1 MAEIRY
7 CVYQKHYGTLSAEN
21 DNKTILTKPQKT
33 MKSKLFL
40 LLAMLST
47 GFSTALAQTAYFVD
61 KDGVR
66 TFYYDDNK
74 NSREGTVYDFERTY
88 SNKNTITSVVYDES
102 FANYPLDNSSFYYAK
117 LERYSAL
124 ENVEGLENLNLQ
136 NVTDLSRMFSGCEKL
151 ESLDLSQL
159 KTDNVTYMFYMFSEC
174 SNLTTLNLSG
184 LNTENV
190 KEMNGMFSDCSSLT
204 TIDVTGF
211 NTQNVTNMSG
221 MFNGCSSLT
230 SLDVSKFNT
239 KNVRLMDGMFSG
251 CSSLTSLDVSK
262 FDTRNVISMGTM
274 FWKCTSLTSLDVSS
288 FDTQNV
294 TNMNSVFAECS
305 SLKSLDLSNF
315 DTRNVTYMGGL
326 FAVCSKLTSLNVS
339 NFDTQNVTNM
349 NTMFAECSSLKS
361 LDLSNFDTQNVTD
374 MGTMFYG
381 CSSLTSLDVS
391 NFDTQNVTN
400 MGGMFYGCS
409 NLTSIDLSTFNTEK
423 VSRMDSMF
431 GNCSNLKY
439 LNISNFSRASLTG
452 ATGMLSGCDANM
464 QIVAPDGWNVD
475 DISVKENY
483 VIVGDYIYTL
493 YMDNHADMLGIVNSL
508 SGDVVI
514 PAKFEY
520 KEEKYKVKNVNSLT
534 TYYYYDETEG
544 AYKYVKYSTYYDEG
558 VPVPDYTKVTSIT
571 LEDGIES
578 VSDNN
583 LCAYWY
589 CKVVNFP
596 KSITY
601 IAPET
606 YYMSRLAG
614 SGYRDETRGQGF
626 SPNAGQ
632 VIFNDITYNV
642 DPANTAYAS
651 ADGVL
656 YDKDMKTLLR
666 CPKGKEGIFVV
677 PDGVETI
684 DRFAFSHCLLL
695 KEIQFPAS
703 VKILGD
709 DGGEKYSGT
718 SRLFGHCY
726 SLEKVN
732 IPEGVER
739 IESMSFRYCLSLKE
753 LILPNS
759 LKYYNTRALAMNESL
774 ETFDWQDCELETLDI
789 DQNVLFDSQI
799 NCKISLPKSVKNI
812 VSTGTS
818 YSRTLFAGGIVQ
830 EELTLPASI
839 ETFDVTQLFS
849 SSSASEFL
857 APLKKLYVLM
867 DFMPDIA
874 ENFFGTD
881 NVRVGR
887 QTLRQFPQTWADQC
901 TLYVPENLVDAYK
914 AHTVWGK
921 FPNIVGVEVKREIAP
936 IEEETTI
943 SFNESDFVNTDNTSV
958 DLNNTVV
965 NDTYFCIN
973 NTSAANPDGFY
984 DSTEKCIVINKATSN
999 SGIETAVASDL
1010 GSSDFISNYTGI
1022 VIEVN
1027 GQGSVKI
1034 NAQTIGNNKLAVK
1047 IGNADAK
1054 TYTQATKGDV
1064 TINYDVT
1071 ENTYVYIYAVDA
1083 DNQQQSLS
1091 MDVTD
1096 TSDNAVKVYSVTV
1109 TPDATAIETVTEA
1122 TIPTAVF
1129 GKVYSIDGKQFSQ
1142 PQKGLNILKMSDGTT
1157 RKVVK

>member
-1 MAEIRY
+1 
-7 CVYQKHYGTLSAEN
+7 
-21 DNKTILTKPQKT
+21 

-88 SNKNTITSVVYDES
+88 SNKSTITSVVYDES
-102 FANYPLDNSSFYYAK
+102 FANYQLDNSSFYYAK
-117 LERYSAL
+117 LEKYSAL
-124 ENVEGLENLNLQ
+124 ENVEGFENLNLQ
-136 NVTDLSRMFSGCEKL
+136 NVTDLSSMFSGCKKL
-151 ESLDLSQL
+151 ESLDLSKL
-159 KTDNVTYMFYMFSEC
+159 KTDNVTYMLYMFLEC

-190 KEMNGMFSDCSSLT
+190 TDMYGMFSDCSSLT

-221 MFNGCSSLT
+221 MFHGCSSLT

-239 KNVRLMDGMFSG
+239 KNVIFIGSMFG
-251 CSSLTSLDVSK
+251 RCSSLTSLDVS
-262 FDTRNVISMGTM
+262 
-274 FWKCTSLTSLDVSS
+274 
-288 FDTQNV
+288 
-294 TNMNSVFAECS
+294 
-305 SLKSLDLSNF
+305 
-315 DTRNVTYMGGL
+315 
-326 FAVCSKLTSLNVS
+326 
-339 NFDTQNVTNM
+339 NFDTQNVTSM
-349 NTMFAECSSLKS
+349 E
-361 LDLSNFDTQNVTD
+361 
-374 MGTMFYG
+374 GMFYG

-391 NFDTQNVTN
+391 NFDTQNVTS
-400 MGGMFYGCS
+400 MGGMFYGCSSLTSLDVSNFDTQNVTSMEGMFYGCS
-409 NLTSIDLSTFNTEK
+409 NLTSLDLSTFNTEK

-493 YMDNHADMLGIVNSL
+493 YMDNHADMVGIVNAL

-514 PAKFEY
+514 PATFEY
-520 KEEKYKVKNVNSLT
+520 EGTTYKVKNVNSVSLL
-534 TYYYYDETEG
+534 YYYDENEQRWNSRYGISSSSPYVPTE
-544 AYKYVKYSTYYDEG
+544 EG
-558 VPVPDYTKVTSIT
+558 PDYSKVSSIT
-571 LEDGIES
+571 FDNGIES
-578 VSDNN
+578 ISDSH
-583 LCAYWY
+583 LYYYWY
-589 CKVVNFP
+589 CKVVNIP
-596 KSITY
+596 ASVTY
-601 IAPET
+601 IDPLV
-606 YYMSRLAG
+606 YYMRSMSD
-614 SGYRDETRGQGF
+614 SGYSDDSRMENKGGYML
-626 SPNAGQ
+626 
-632 VIFNDITYNV
+632 VFNDITYNV
-642 DPANTAYAS
+642 DANNSVYAS
-651 ADGVL
+651 RDGVL
-656 YDKDMKTLLR
+656 YDKEMKTLLR
-666 CPKGKEGIFVV
+666 CPKGWEGKFVV
-677 PDGVETI
+677 PDGVEKI
-684 DRFAFSHCLLL
+684 DRFGFFYCPLIT
-695 KEIQFPAS
+695 EIQLPSS

-709 DGGEKYSGT
+709 DGGEFAQQ
-718 SRLFGHCY
+718 SRLFGACY
-726 SLEKVN
+726 SLEKIN

-739 IESMSFRYCLSLKE
+739 IESMSFRTCISLKE
-753 LILPNS
+753 LTMPNS
-759 LKYYNTRALAMNESL
+759 LKYYNSRALAMNESL
-774 ETFDWQDCELETLDI
+774 ETFDWQNCELETLEI
-789 DQNVLFDSQI
+789 DRSYPILSDYNRQ
-799 NCKISLPKSVKNI
+799 CTISLPKSVKNI
-812 VSTGTS
+812 ICTNQGIPSS
-818 YSRTLFAGGIVQ
+818 YGTLFSGGTVP

-881 NVRVGR
+881 NVRVGK
-887 QTLRQFPQTWADQC
+887 QTLRQFPQTWAEQC

-973 NTSAANPDGFY
+973 NTSVANPDGFY

-1091 MDVTD
+1091 MDITD

-1129 GKVYSIDGKQFSQ
+1129 GKVYSIEGKQLSQ